1 MRILEGEETE
11 EMNIW
16 NNNDDNDLDSQINIR
31 H

>member
-16 NNNDDNDLDSQINIR
+16 NNNDNNDLDSQINIR